1 MRLVFATVIFHI
13 LCIITFTSIYNYLSY
28 SIFSNFEKNRPQNI
42 LDWISLSVTIQ
53 SGVGY
58 SEHYPNSNAAKCCTI
73 VQQSLLIFVNV
84 FMIYFIV
91 ILDKERNI
99 ISRLFQ

>member
-13 LCIITFTSIYNYLSY
+13 LCIITFTIIYNYLSY
-28 SIFSNFEKNRPQNI
+28 SSFTNFEKNQEQNI

-58 SEHYPNSNAAKCCTI
+58 SDKFPLSNVAKCCTI
-73 VQQSLLIFVNV
+73 AQQTLLIFVNV
-84 FMIYFIV
+84 FMIYFII

-99 ISRLFQ
+99 ISRLLH

>member
-13 LCIITFTSIYNYLSY
+13 LCIITFTIIYNYLSY
-28 SIFSNFEKNRPQNI
+28 SNFSNFEQNQEQNI
-42 LDWISLSVTIQ
+42 LDWICLSITIQ

-58 SEHYPNSNAAKCCTI
+58 SDHYPVSNIAKCCTI
-73 VQQSLLIFVNV
+73 VQQSLLILISV
-84 FMIYFIV
+84 FMIYFII

-99 ISRLFQ
+99 ISRLLQ